1 MEAIKSICSLFS
13 RHRELTLSMA
23 WQEIRER
30 HAGQLLGFFWSVFYP
45 IIFLGVYVF
54 IFGFMFRARTGI
66 EDDSGSRVLFLLSGL
81 IPWLNVS
88 EVLGRSANSIVG
100 NSNLVKQVVFPI
112 EVLPVKS
119 VMAVLFNQLIFLCLF
134 FIFSA
139 FIGGS
144 VGWWTLTLLPLAV
157 LLQTMA
163 LVGIAYVVAAV
174 AVFFSD
180 IKELIKVF
188 TFLGMFT
195 TPILLRVEQVPKI
208 WGVLIYLNPFSYMV
222 WAFQDAL
229 AGGGQVERWWAWAIF
244 ALMSIAVFFLGH
256 TLFQRLRQ
264 MFGNVL

>member
-1 MEAIKSICSLFS
+1 
-13 RHRELTLSMA
+13 MA
-23 WQEIRER
+23 WREIRER

-54 IFGFMFRARTGI
+54 IFGFMFQARTGV
-66 EDDSGSRVLFLLSGL
+66 EDESGSRVLFLLSGL

-88 EVLGRSANSIVG
+88 EVLGRSTNSIIG

-119 VMAVLFNQLIFLCLF
+119 VMAVLFNQAIFMCLF
-134 FIFSA
+134 FLFSIFV
-139 FIGGS
+139 GGS
-144 VGWWTLTLLPLAV
+144 VGWWTMTLLPLAL
-157 LLQTMA
+157 LLQSMA
-163 LVGIAYVVAAV
+163 LIGISYVVAAI

-180 IKELIKVF
+180 IRELIKVF

-195 TPILLRVEQVPKI
+195 TPILLRVDQVPEI
-208 WGVLIYLNPFSYMV
+208 WRILIYMNPFSYMI

-229 AGGGQVERWWAWAIF
+229 AGGGQVERGWVWPVY
-244 ALMSIAVFFLGH
+244 AVLSVGVFVFGH